1 MTAPGG
7 INMCLSLA
15 GGDGVGKKR
24 AGAGRPAAG
33 GAPLQPQCLGGAALA
48 GGEQTKA
55 EPEGEGWNPQQPAE
69 IRRGRQLINK

>member
-33 GAPLQPQCLGGAALA
+33 GAPLRPQCLGGGGGAALA
-48 GGEQTKA
+48 GGEGTKA
-55 EPEGEGWNPQQPAE
+55 EPEGEGVKSPAA
-69 IRRGRQLINK
+69 R